1 MGIKTSRVRLRAHQG
16 GDPLR
21 DSFNQALRW
30 ALIPALVIY
39 VASLSLSGLAGIKG
53 QLVLRDLAQTC
64 DTAAGVGLL
73 SNLGYLLW
81 LAAAAVALFTAYS
94 GQPGVRGKQQELLAC
109 GGWFSFILCIDDM
122 FLLHDRYIGQ
132 TFLYVLYMVFAVL
145 IATRYRRQLMAS
157 KGELFL
163 LAVALLGASIGIDQ
177 FQRDLPFEYETVQL
191 VEEGAK
197 FLGIATWVLYW
208 WQASALSLKT
218 SRSTSDS

>member
-1 MGIKTSRVRLRAHQG
+1 MK
-16 GDPLR
+16 
-21 DSFNQALRW
+21 DSINKALRW
-30 ALIPALVIY
+30 ALIPALLVY

-64 DTAAGVGLL
+64 GTPVGVGLL

-94 GQPGVRGKQQELLAC
+94 GQPGVRGKQYELLAC

-122 FLLHDRYIGQ
+122 FLLHDRYVGQ
-132 TFLYVLYMVFAVL
+132 TFLYVMYMVFAAL
-145 IATRYRRQLMAS
+145 IATLYRRQLMAS
-157 KGELFL
+157 RGELFL

-177 FQRDLPFEYETVQL
+177 FQPSEVDQPLAYKTYQL
-191 VEEGAK
+191 IEEGAK

-208 WQASALSLKT
+208 WQASALSLK
-218 SRSTSDS
+218 SARSSTES

>member
-1 MGIKTSRVRLRAHQG
+1 MK
-16 GDPLR
+16 
-21 DSFNQALRW
+21 DSINKALRW
-30 ALIPALVIY
+30 ALIPALLVY

-64 DTAAGVGLL
+64 GTPAGVGLL

-94 GQPGVRGKQQELLAC
+94 GQPGVRGKQYELLAC
-109 GGWFSFILCIDDM
+109 GGWLSFILCIDDI

-132 TFLYVLYMVFAVL
+132 TFLYVVYMVFAAL

-157 KGELFL
+157 RGELFL

-177 FQRDLPFEYETVQL
+177 FQRDLPFKYETVQL

-208 WQASALSLKT
+208 WQASTQSLNNAQSRIT
-218 SRSTSDS
+218 S